1 MTSLRIWCLFP
12 TPARKKSKRLDL
24 CKITRSNIAYR
35 YEVHWVSSFQVLRGG
50 GEQAHRG
57 RGPRA
62 LWGGSTYPKLLHR
75 PLFHGR
81 QYRNIMA
88 DLCKAAKVRSFGYH
102 AIRHHAASVLADSR
116 KASMIK
122 IKDFLRHRRV
132 RTTEGYLH
140 TLKPGLAE
148 ALNLLEE
155 KKCTVYTGK
164 RGSEGEQL
172 IGVK

>member
-1 MTSLRIWCLFP
+1 
-12 TPARKKSKRLDL
+12 
-24 CKITRSNIAYR
+24 
-35 YEVHWVSSFQVLRGG
+35 
-50 GEQAHRG
+50 
-57 RGPRA
+57 
-62 LWGGSTYPKLLHR
+62 
-75 PLFHGR
+75 
-81 QYRNIMA
+81 
-88 DLCKAAKVRSFGYH
+88 
-102 AIRHHAASVLADSR
+102 
-116 KASMIK
+116 MIK